1 MIKKLSIWGLAS
13 SLFLCFALTVPAKTA
28 DDLLNEAKAMV
39 KTVSIDEV
47 KKMVDSKEKM
57 VLLDVRDMKDYQM
70 GHIPGSVNMPRAIS
84 LSGRLLEYHLSKL
97 IPDKNAKVVV
107 YCDFDTRSP
116 LTVKTMN
123 EVEYKNAAYMKGGS
137 KAWKDAGYPMEKE

>member
-1 MIKKLSIWGLAS
+1 MIKKLGIWGLS
-13 SLFLCFALTVPAKTA
+13 FSLFLCFALAVPAKTA

-47 KKMVDSKEKM
+47 KKMVDSKEK
-57 VLLDVRDMKDYQM
+57 VILLDVRDMKDFQM

-137 KAWKDAGYPMEKE
+137 KAWKEAGYPMEKD

>member
-1 MIKKLSIWGLAS
+1 MIKKLGIWGLS
-13 SLFLCFALTVPAKTA
+13 FSLFLCFALTVPAKTA

-47 KKMVDSKEKM
+47 KKMVDSKEK
-57 VLLDVRDMKDYQM
+57 VILLDVRDMKDFQM

-84 LSGRLLEYHLSKL
+84 LSGRLLEYHLGKL

-137 KAWKDAGYPMEKE
+137 KAWKEAGYPMEKE

>member
-1 MIKKLSIWGLAS
+1 MVKKLGIWGLAL
-13 SLFLCFALTVPAKTA
+13 SLVLCFALTVPAKTA
-28 DDLLNEAKAMV
+28 DELLNEAKAMV
-39 KTVSIDEV
+39 KTVSIDDV
-47 KKMVDSKEKM
+47 KKLVESKEKV
-57 VLLDVRDMKDYQM
+57 VLLDVRDLKDFQM
-70 GHIPGSVNMPRAIS
+70 GHVPGSVNMPRAIS

-123 EVEYKNAAYMKGGS
+123 EVEYKNASYMKGGY
-137 KAWKDAGYPMEKE
+137 KAWKDAGFPSEK